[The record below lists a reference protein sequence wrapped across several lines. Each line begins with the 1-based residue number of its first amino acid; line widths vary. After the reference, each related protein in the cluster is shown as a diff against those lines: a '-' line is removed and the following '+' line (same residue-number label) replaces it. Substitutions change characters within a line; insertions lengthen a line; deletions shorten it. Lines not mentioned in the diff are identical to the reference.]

1 MSAGAH
7 PAGVSFADRRGVS
20 ATLWIVALVA
30 TVALAA
36 YQRLTGPTHP
46 VRVKTTV
53 GGAEIAGKLPRSHG
67 GAGGAEVELLA
78 PDPEVSGEI
87 AWRRFPTA
95 DAWNEVA
102 LQRSGKALRAE
113 LPHQPASGKLEYSL
127 RLRRGEDARVIQ
139 RDDRPIV
146 IRFRGDVPGWILLPH
161 VLLMFVSLVVGVRAL
176 LGALVG
182 EHRLTRHLPWLLAFL
197 VPGGLVLGPIVQK
210 YAFDA
215 FWTGWPF
222 GEDLTDN
229 KTLATVVGWALAW
242 LVGRRSP
249 RWERTAVIAAA
260 ALMLAV
266 YLIPHSVRGSQL
278 DWSTMPQPAAV
289 PAGRER

>member
-1 MSAGAH
+1 MSSVARA
-7 PAGVSFADRRGVS
+7 PAPSLADRRGLS
-20 ATLWIVALVA
+20 AALWVLALVA
-30 TVALAA
+30 TLALAA

-53 GGAEIAGKLPRSHG
+53 GGAEVSGKLPRSHG
-67 GAGGAEVELLA
+67 GPGGAEVSLAA
-78 PDPEVSGEI
+78 PDPGVSGEI
-87 AWRRFPTA
+87 AWRRYPTA
-95 DAWNEVA
+95 DAWTEA
-102 LQRSGKALRAE
+102 PLERAGEELRTE
-113 LPHQPASGKLEYSL
+113 LPHQPAAGKLEYSL
-127 RLRRGEDARVIQ
+127 RLRRDGDERVIQ
-139 RDDRPIV
+139 REDGPIV
-146 IRFRGDVPGWILLPH
+146 IRFRGDVPAWVLLPH
-161 VLLMFVSLVVGVRAL
+161 VVLMFVSLVIGARAL
-176 LGALVG
+176 LGALLG
-182 EHRLTRHLPWLLAFL
+182 ERDVTRHLPWLLGFL

-242 LVGRRSP
+242 IIGRRAP
-249 RWERTAVIAAA
+249 RWQGLAVIAAA

-278 DWSTMPQPAAV
+278 DWSTLPPVSSTPASAS
-289 PAGRER
+289 P